1 MVLHNNL
8 VLQINFKKEE
18 VKTKPFF
25 SLSNWGILFK
35 IWEKEWYHFGIFA
48 IAGLLELNASLKI
61 I

>member
-25 SLSNWGILFK
+25 SFLTEVYFLKSERKNDIILEF
-35 IWEKEWYHFGIFA
+35 
-48 IAGLLELNASLKI
+48 LQ
-61 I
+61 